1 MKKIILLFLCILL
14 LTGCGKYSDKDI
26 VKDLDKK
33 INKSSGYILDGK
45 LEILNNDEVYNYNI
59 NVSYKKENFYKVI
72 LTNQANEH
80 TQVILKNEDGVF
92 ILTPSLNK
100 SFKFQSDWPYAN
112 SQVYLLGA
120 IYNDINNDNEREF
133 KKTELGYEFITKVN
147 YPNNSEL
154 VKQKIILNNKL
165 NFKMIKVYD
174 KDDLIRMKME
184 FSKIDYSPKFDDDY
198 FEIDTIMSMY
208 SVESDKEVSLLEET
222 LYPLFIP
229 EGTRL
234 VSEERI
240 ETDNGERVILSF
252 DGDKSFLL
260 VEETSNVLDEFT
272 IIPTFGEPYQL
283 MDTLG
288 VMTDSSLTWS
298 SNGVDYFLIS
308 DVMGKDELIEVAQSI
323 YSIPTNSIK

>member
-133 KKTELGYEFITKVN
+133 KKTESGYEFITKVN

-174 KDDLIRMKME
+174 
-184 FSKIDYSPKFDDDY
+184 
-198 FEIDTIMSMY
+198 
-208 SVESDKEVSLLEET
+208 
-222 LYPLFIP
+222 
-229 EGTRL
+229 
-234 VSEERI
+234 
-240 ETDNGERVILSF
+240 
-252 DGDKSFLL
+252 
-260 VEETSNVLDEFT
+260 
-272 IIPTFGEPYQL
+272 
-283 MDTLG
+283 
-288 VMTDSSLTWS
+288 
-298 SNGVDYFLIS
+298 
-308 DVMGKDELIEVAQSI
+308 
-323 YSIPTNSIK
+323 